1 MNYVTVLGYMAS
13 LLTFSSFYLKTI
25 VKLRLAAIASNICFI
40 TYATYTHL
48 TPIIWLHGL
57 MLPLNVWRLLQ
68 VHQLTRQ
75 VRQAS
80 KASSLNAELLVP
92 HMKIIH
98 KKKGQT
104 LFSSG
109 SLADCVYYVLKGQVQ
124 LNDKPIILKPGDIIG
139 IIGVFT
145 KERLRTDTAICHT
158 DVELGM
164 IANDKVLELFH
175 LHPSLGTFVMRMMA
189 QRNQSPSK
197 SIYKALPGSL
207 VQNLPIITSA

>member
-1 MNYVTVLGYMAS
+1 
-13 LLTFSSFYLKTI
+13 
-25 VKLRLAAIASNICFI
+25 
-40 TYATYTHL
+40 
-48 TPIIWLHGL
+48 
-57 MLPLNVWRLLQ
+57 
-68 VHQLTRQ
+68 
-75 VRQAS
+75 
-80 KASSLNAELLVP
+80 
-92 HMKIIH
+92 MKIIH
-98 KKKGQT
+98 EKKGQT

-109 SLADCVYYVLKGQVQ
+109 SLADGVYYVLKGQVQ

-139 IIGVFT
+139 IIRVFT

-207 VQNLPIITSA
+207 VQNLPIITTA